1 MGIFVIPLGPP
12 GESKMLFSSQ
22 DPSLNHI
29 CKVLSTKK
37 GHIFTGSGAWDVAN
51 FGRAII
57 QSITLAAFSP
67 PSAPPSPS
75 SFPSSSIPP
84 PSSPSSSSPS
94 SFSLLFL
101 LFLLL
106 LLPLLILVSF
116 LKKFKWELELGIH
129 FLEVM
134 ASKDHGLSWSMWEF
148 VRLWQEVN

>member
-1 MGIFVIPLGPP
+1 MIPLGPP

-94 SFSLLFL
+94 SFSS
-101 LFLLL
+101 
-106 LLPLLILVSF
+106 SF
-116 LKKFKWELELGIH
+116 PSFSPPSSSSPYSCFFFKKIQMRIRIRHSFSG
-129 FLEVM
+129 
-134 ASKDHGLSWSMWEF
+134 SHGL
-148 VRLWQEVN
+148 